1 MTTNSVIIGNH
12 AYFVRDGTSFTS
24 PSAGTASRTAK
35 PGQNDTSWI
44 DLGIIR
50 TTSIQHERDT
60 IDVFAPTPGVKR
72 LWDRHETK
80 RVLAVNITMEEMS
93 PLAWEL
99 LMGTLALTSASTQYN
114 PLEGPT
120 KKGWLKLVQYKQDDT
135 TFNVSDLFCH
145 LSIDGDTEFG
155 DSVVSPVFK
164 ATLLHSTLN
173 TGTLS

>member
-1 MTTNSVIIGNH
+1 MQTGSYLIGNH
-12 AYFVRDGTSFTS
+12 AYFVRDGTSFTL

-35 PGQNDTSWI
+35 PGANDTSWI

-50 TTSIQHERDT
+50 STSIQHSRDT

-80 RVLAVNITMEEMS
+80 RVLAVTITMEEMS

-99 LMGTLALTSASTQYN
+99 LMGTLNLTTASTQYN
-114 PLEGPT
+114 PLEGAT
-120 KKGWLKLVQYKQDDT
+120 KKGWVKLVQYKQDDT
-135 TFNVSDLFCH
+135 PFNTTDIWAH
-145 LSIDGDTEFG
+145 LAIDGDTEFG

-164 ATLLHSTLN
+164 ATVLHSTLN